1 MKKIL
6 VNIENNSLKI
16 SYKNHRK
23 VREDLINTNI
33 ISDNELIFGYDY
45 LENNTKMVS
54 LFLKELCDMKGL
66 TQVIFDN
73 NEIAFFMLP
82 FFKNIN
88 NVTSLVIKSDENMTY
103 AICERVID
111 SKYVNKINCYN
122 IPEFMI
128 EKLDQEYIKVETRSE
143 FFYISNFMQDNNLIH
158 YSKIFYRNFVKINFP
173 MTEEDKIDFITFIK
187 INRYLKT
194 IRISE
199 LNQKELEF
207 IINTLKEY
215 RKRGIIIQIP
225 GHNLKEKD
233 VEYLKELNKDIKE
246 KRLKCTL
253 SYSEDYLKDNIFK
266 QIIINTIKICG
277 LLIFI
282 LVGSVMAYVG
292 TRNYISMKK
301 VDSIQENIENIL
313 NSIENQPPTNIP
325 NENQEEDNNSNEQI
339 IKNNYIASLFS
350 INEDIVGWIKVNNTK
365 VDYPVVKTTDNDF
378 YLKNNLYKEQDI
390 NGWIY
395 MDYRNNEKELQQNTI
410 IYGHNMYYS
419 GVMFGTLHKTA
430 NKSWYENKENLTIS
444 FNTMYE
450 TMDWEIF
457 SIYKINKTSDYLVN
471 EFASQEDFLEY
482 IKKIKERSINDFQV
496 EINPNDKILT
506 LSTCTGENQRFVVH
520 AKLKTE
526 K

>member
-1 MKKIL
+1 
-6 VNIENNSLKI
+6 
-16 SYKNHRK
+16 
-23 VREDLINTNI
+23 
-33 ISDNELIFGYDY
+33 
-45 LENNTKMVS
+45 
-54 LFLKELCDMKGL
+54 
-66 TQVIFDN
+66 
-73 NEIAFFMLP
+73 
-82 FFKNIN
+82 
-88 NVTSLVIKSDENMTY
+88 
-103 AICERVID
+103 
-111 SKYVNKINCYN
+111 
-122 IPEFMI
+122 
-128 EKLDQEYIKVETRSE
+128 
-143 FFYISNFMQDNNLIH
+143 MQDNNLIH